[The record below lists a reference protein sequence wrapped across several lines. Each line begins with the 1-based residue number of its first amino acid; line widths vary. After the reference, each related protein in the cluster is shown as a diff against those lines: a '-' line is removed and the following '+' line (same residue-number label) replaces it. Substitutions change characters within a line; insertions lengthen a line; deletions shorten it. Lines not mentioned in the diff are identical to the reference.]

1 MSYAAVAMIRNS
13 AIFTLAIATW
23 LCATAFI
30 ATLRIASA
38 QEPPKNFV
46 FVGRSTP
53 VPEINFDD
61 AEGRA
66 HKLADF
72 DGKVLLVNIW
82 ATWCGPCRTEMPA
95 LDRLQAQLGGPDFE
109 VIPISIDRG
118 GMEAI
123 RKFYSEIGVRNLAMY
138 TDSSGQVLRQ
148 TRALGLPTT
157 LLIDRSGQ
165 EIGRVIGPAEWD
177 TPEIIEFLSSF
188 IQNKNLLRANRGDSP
203 PADCA
208 DTPSLVVRSLHWLR
222 IC

>member
-1 MSYAAVAMIRNS
+1 MIRGIG
-13 AIFTLAIATW
+13 AFIFSVATW

-46 FVGRSTP
+46 FGGKLTP
-53 VPEINFDD
+53 VPEITFDN
-61 AEGRA
+61 AEGQMR
-66 HKLADF
+66 KLAYF
-72 DGKVLLVNIW
+72 KGKILLVNIW

-95 LDRLQAQLGGPDFE
+95 LDRLQARLGGSDFE
-109 VIPISIDRG
+109 VVPVSIDRG

-123 RKFYSEIGVRNLAMY
+123 KKFYNEIGLHNLAMY
-138 TDSSGQVLRQ
+138 IDSSGQVLRQ

-177 TPEIIEFLSSF
+177 TPEIAEFLSPF
-188 IQNKNLLRANRGDSP
+188 IQNKNPPDQADRGNSKP
-203 PADCA
+203 PSDCSDA
-208 DTPSLVVRSLHWLR
+208 ASLVMRSLHWLR

>member
-1 MSYAAVAMIRNS
+1 MTRSIGAFTFSVAA
-13 AIFTLAIATW
+13 W

-46 FVGRSTP
+46 FVGKPTP
-53 VPEINFDD
+53 VPEITFDD

-66 HKLADF
+66 RKLADF
-72 DGKVLLVNIW
+72 EGKVLLVNIW

-95 LDRLQAQLGGPDFE
+95 LDRLQARLGGSDFE
-109 VIPISIDRG
+109 VIPVSIDRG

-138 TDSSGQVLRQ
+138 IDPSGQVLRQ

-157 LLIDRSGQ
+157 LLIDRGGQ
-165 EIGRVIGPAEWD
+165 EIGRVIRPAEWD
-177 TPEIIEFLSSF
+177 APEITEFLSSF
-188 IQNKNLLRANRGDSP
+188 IRNKNPPDQADRGNSKP
-203 PADCA
+203 PSDCSDA
-208 DTPSLVVRSLHWLR
+208 ASLVMRSLRWLR

>member
-1 MSYAAVAMIRNS
+1 MIRS
-13 AIFTLAIATW
+13 IGASTFSVATW
-23 LCATAFI
+23 LCAAAFI

-46 FVGRSTP
+46 FVGKPTP
-53 VPEINFDD
+53 VPDITFDD

-66 HKLADF
+66 RKLADF
-72 DGKVLLVNIW
+72 EGKVLLVNIW

-95 LDRLQAQLGGPDFE
+95 LDRLQARLGGSDFE
-109 VIPISIDRG
+109 VIPVSIDRG

-123 RKFYSEIGVRNLAMY
+123 RKFYSEIGVRNIAMY
-138 TDSSGQVLRQ
+138 IDSSGQVLRQ

-165 EIGRVIGPAEWD
+165 EIGRVIGPVEWD
-177 TPEIIEFLSSF
+177 APDIAEFLSSF
-188 IQNKNLLRANRGDSP
+188 IQKKNLPNRADRGNSP
-203 PADCA
+203 PVDCPNA
-208 DTPSLVVRSLHWLR
+208 PSLVMQSLRWLR

>member
-1 MSYAAVAMIRNS
+1 MIPS
-13 AIFTLAIATW
+13 IGASTFSVATW
-23 LCATAFI
+23 LCAAAFI

-46 FVGRSTP
+46 FVGKPTP
-53 VPEINFDD
+53 VAEINFDD
-61 AEGRA
+61 AVGQAR
-66 HKLADF
+66 KLADF
-72 DGKVLLVNIW
+72 KGKVLLVNIW
-82 ATWCGPCRTEMPA
+82 ATWCGPCRKEMPA
-95 LDRLQAQLGGPDFE
+95 LDRLQARLGGSDFE
-109 VIPISIDRG
+109 VIPVSIDRG

-138 TDSSGQVLRQ
+138 IDSSGQVLRQ

-177 TPEIIEFLSSF
+177 APEITEFLSSF
-188 IQNKNLLRANRGDSP
+188 IQNKNLPNRADRENSP
-203 PADCA
+203 PTDCS
-208 DTPSLVVRSLHWLR
+208 DTPSVVMRSLRWLR